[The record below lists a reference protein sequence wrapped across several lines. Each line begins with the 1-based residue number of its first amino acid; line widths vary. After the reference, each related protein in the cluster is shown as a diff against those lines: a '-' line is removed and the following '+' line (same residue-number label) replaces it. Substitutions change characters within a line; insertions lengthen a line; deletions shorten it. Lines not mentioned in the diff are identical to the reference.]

1 MLPRRRAMPGWWY
14 RRCARNGAW
23 QRAAGA
29 LRHGAASPAPRVGP
43 PNVRHPIRSLIAAGF
58 GLALALPAVG
68 QAAPP
73 APIEW
78 KLSTALGPT
87 YPEGKA
93 GAIWAALIGE
103 RSGGRLSAT
112 LFPGA
117 TLAQHDP
124 AREFLALR
132 AGAIDL
138 AVGSAAAWAT
148 QVKELNLIA
157 LPWLVP
163 DADALDAL
171 LQSAVAQQLAAS
183 VQAAGVV
190 PLAWASDGFGEL
202 ATRRG
207 MHAPADLHGLT
218 LRVAPSPLLVDTLV
232 ALGARP
238 AAMSAADARVG
249 ERNGTLDGEVTS
261 VAAYRTSRAY
271 ALGLTHLLV
280 WGAHA
285 DALLFAVNRALW
297 DGLSDADRELVRQ
310 AARDAA
316 IQASALAR
324 SQADT
329 AALAELA
336 GQGATVTRLTPS
348 GKQPFREASRAV
360 YERWAGFV
368 GQDLVH
374 AAEAVVVAPR

>member
-1 MLPRRRAMPGWWY
+1 
-14 RRCARNGAW
+14 
-23 QRAAGA
+23 
-29 LRHGAASPAPRVGP
+29 
-43 PNVRHPIRSLIAAGF
+43 VRHSLRSLIAAGF
-58 GLALALPAVG
+58 GLALALPAAA
-68 QAAPP
+68 QPAPP
-73 APIEW
+73 AATEW

-87 YPEGKA
+87 YPAGKA

-103 RSGGRLSAT
+103 RSGGRLSAR

-124 AREFLALR
+124 TREFQGLR

-163 DADALDAL
+163 DAEALDAL
-171 LQSAVAQQLAAS
+171 LQSDVAQQLAAS

-190 PLAWASDGFGEL
+190 PLAWANDGFSEL
-202 ATRRG
+202 ATKRA

-218 LRVAPSPLLVDTLV
+218 LRVVASPLVRDTLV

-238 AAMSAADARVG
+238 ASMSAEDARAG
-249 ERNGTLDGEVTS
+249 ERSGTLDGEVTS
-261 VAAYRTSRAY
+261 VAAYRLSRAY

-297 DGLSDADRELVRQ
+297 EGLSDADRELVRQ

-316 IQASALAR
+316 LQASALAR

-336 GQGATVTRLTPS
+336 AQGATVTRLTPS
-348 GKQPFREASRAV
+348 GKEPFRAASRAV
-360 YERWAGFV
+360 YEHWAGYV
-368 GQDLVH
+368 GQDLVR
-374 AAEAVVVAPR
+374 AAEAVLAAPR

>member
-1 MLPRRRAMPGWWY
+1 MR
-14 RRCARNGAW
+14 
-23 QRAAGA
+23 QR
-29 LRHGAASPAPRVGP
+29 
-43 PNVRHPIRSLIAAGF
+43 IQSLIAAGF
-58 GLALALPAVG
+58 GFALAAPVAG
-68 QAAPP
+68 QAPP
-73 APIEW
+73 PVAIEW

-93 GAIWAALIGE
+93 GAIWATLIGE
-103 RSGGRLSAT
+103 RSGGRLSAR

-117 TLAQHDP
+117 TLAQRDP

-132 AGAIDL
+132 DGGIDL

-163 DADALDAL
+163 DANALDAL
-171 LQSAVAQQLAAS
+171 LQSDVARRLAES
-183 VQAAGVV
+183 VQAAGVI
-190 PLAWASDGFGEL
+190 PLVWAGAGFSEL
-202 ATRRG
+202 ATRRPI
-207 MHAPADLHGLT
+207 HAPPDLNGLR
-218 LRVAPSPLLVDTLV
+218 LRVAASPLFLDTLV
-232 ALGARP
+232 ALGAQP
-238 AAMSAADARVG
+238 ASMSTEDARAAQRG
-249 ERNGTLDGEVTS
+249 GALDGEATS
-261 VAAYRTSRAY
+261 VAAYRISRTY

-285 DALLFAVNRALW
+285 DALLFAVNRKLW

-316 IQASALAR
+316 VQASALAR
-324 SQADT
+324 TQAEA
-329 AALAELA
+329 AALTELA

-348 GKQPFREASRAV
+348 GKEPFREASRAA
-360 YERWAGFV
+360 YERWAALV

-374 AAEAVVVAPR
+374 AAEAVVAAPR

>member
-1 MLPRRRAMPGWWY
+1 MR
-14 RRCARNGAW
+14 
-23 QRAAGA
+23 QR
-29 LRHGAASPAPRVGP
+29 
-43 PNVRHPIRSLIAAGF
+43 IQTLIAAGL
-58 GLALALPAVG
+58 GLALTLPVAG
-68 QAAPP
+68 QAPPP
-73 APIEW
+73 AAIEW

-103 RSGGRLSAT
+103 RSDGRLKAI

-117 TLAQHDP
+117 TLAQRDP

-132 AGAIDL
+132 DGGIDL
-138 AVGSAAAWAT
+138 AVGSAAAWAM

-171 LQSAVAQQLAAS
+171 LQSAVAQRLAES

-190 PLAWASDGFGEL
+190 PLAWASAGFSEL
-202 ATRRG
+202 ATLRAI
-207 MHAPADLHGLT
+207 HAPPDLNGLR
-218 LRVAPSPLLVDTLV
+218 LRVAASPLFLDTLV

-238 AAMSAADARVG
+238 ASLSTEDARAAQRSG
-249 ERNGTLDGEVTS
+249 ALDGEITS
-261 VAAYRTSRAY
+261 VAAYRIARTY
-271 ALGLTHLLV
+271 TLGLTHLLV

-285 DALLFAVNRALW
+285 DALLFAVNRKLW
-297 DGLSDADRELVRQ
+297 DGLSDADRELIRQ

-316 IQASALAR
+316 VQATALAR
-324 SQADT
+324 TQADA

-336 GQGATVTRLTPS
+336 GQGATITRLTPA
-348 GKQPFREASRAV
+348 GKEPFREACHAA
-360 YERWAGFV
+360 YERWAALI

-374 AAEAVVVAPR
+374 AAEAVVAAPR